1 MEFELNKTIP
11 SEGLNTITAIPD
23 LVQTFDPRKQATLNL
38 THGGPDEKTTEK
50 SKEYHSGVLL
60 REDKHKHE
68 RCLYGPK
75 EKFVEAVTCNQQYGW
90 TAHEATERPNW

>member
-1 MEFELNKTIP
+1 
-11 SEGLNTITAIPD
+11 
-23 LVQTFDPRKQATLNL
+23 LNL

-75 EKFVEAVTCNQQYGW
+75 EKFVEAGNLYQSKGSFVYVDF
-90 TAHEATERPNW
+90 